1 VAATSG
7 AFLLLYGS
15 FRWLTEFFRAPDPH
29 MGFMAFGWMTQ
40 GQILCLPMILLGLV
54 LIAVP
59 YLLGITTTAPDPDI
73 KGRKKR
79 KAS

>member
-1 VAATSG
+1 
-7 AFLLLYGS
+7 
-15 FRWLTEFFRAPDPH
+15 